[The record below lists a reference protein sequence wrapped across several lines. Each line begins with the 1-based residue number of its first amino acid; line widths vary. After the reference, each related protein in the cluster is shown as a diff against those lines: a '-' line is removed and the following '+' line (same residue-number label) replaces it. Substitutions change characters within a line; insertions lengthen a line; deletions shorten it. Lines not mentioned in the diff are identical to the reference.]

1 MRDDAAAT
9 GTPVLVLPG
18 IGDSGPQHWQSLW
31 EARHPAFRRVIQR
44 DWNRPVCAEW
54 AITLEQAVAESGAD
68 TVLVAHSLG
77 SLLTAHWAAGT
88 KRRIKAA
95 LLVAVPDPAGSAFPA
110 EAEGFAVTRQ
120 PLPFRSI
127 VVASRNDP
135 YADIAWSRT
144 CATAWGSE
152 LIDIG
157 DAGHINAA
165 SGLGEWPQGL
175 ALLQRLIAAA

>member
-1 MRDDAAAT
+1 
-9 GTPVLVLPG
+9 
-18 IGDSGPQHWQSLW
+18 
-31 EARHPAFRRVIQR
+31 
-44 DWNRPVCAEW
+44 
-54 AITLEQAVAESGAD
+54 
-68 TVLVAHSLG
+68 
-77 SLLTAHWAAGT
+77 
-88 KRRIKAA
+88 
-95 LLVAVPDPAGSAFPA
+95 VAVPDPAGPAFPA

-120 PLPFRSI
+120 PLPFPSI

-152 LIDIG
+152 LVDIG